1 MKTKNIKSNPKR
13 QRIKLFVETF
23 EKSNI
28 IFQDII
34 YEYNRLRKRKN
45 VKNTSK

>member
-1 MKTKNIKSNPKR
+1 MKKKIKFLSKS

-28 IFQDII
+28 SFQDII
-34 YEYNRLRKRKN
+34 DEYNQLKKRKDG
-45 VKNTSK
+45 KTTSK

>member
-1 MKTKNIKSNPKR
+1 MKKKIKSLSKS

-28 IFQDII
+28 SFQDVID
-34 YEYNRLRKRKN
+34 EYNQLKKRKDG
-45 VKNTSK
+45 KMTSQ